1 MTHLATRTGLVFF
14 VLLGASVS
22 SAWAKDRSCDRCG
35 GHQGVERVCRPLTTV
50 KYVTNTCWDF
60 ATEDFCIPRK
70 CRDGCSAC
78 GCVGVAETAADKH
91 IESCDAKPRDAK
103 PRDDC
108 TCGYEAVPKSRN
120 RLLKKTC
127 VTRVPVTVWV
137 VEYVCEACGRREKGA
152 GDSSDD
158 KTCSDEPPVPKRLAK
173 DPFVDDPSADDG
185 PEADDEIEIPPAP
198 VIPAPPR

>member
-1 MTHLATRTGLVFF
+1 MTQLAIRTGSVLL

-22 SAWAKDRSCDRCG
+22 SASAKDRSCDRCG
-35 GHQGVERVCRPLTTV
+35 GHQGVARACRPLTTV
-50 KYVTNTCWDF
+50 RYVTNTCWDF

-70 CRDGCSAC
+70 CRNGCSSC
-78 GCVGVAETAADKH
+78 GCAADIGAADGKQTG
-91 IESCDAKPRDAK
+91 SSDAKS
-103 PRDDC
+103 RDDC
-108 TCGYEAVPKSRN
+108 ACGYGAVPNSRN

-152 GDSSDD
+152 GESSGA
-158 KTCSDEPPVPKRLAK
+158 KTKGDEPPVPRRLAE

-185 PEADDEIEIPPAP
+185 PETDNEIVIPPAP
-198 VIPAPPR
+198 VIPAPPRQ